1 MPKYFYTAR
10 SQTGEL
16 KSGAMEAKSEKELS
30 KLLRQEGYLLVK
42 AGLEGKDS
50 KKKWLE
56 ISLPFFGRVGLK
68 EKMFFTRNLGVMV
81 AAGISL
87 PRAVRILSEQ
97 TKSKKF
103 KQVLINIAQSLT
115 EGESFSQALSRHSG
129 IFSELF
135 QNMIKVGEESGT
147 LEEVLRVLSEQMEKE
162 HELKSR
168 IASAMIYPAVI
179 IAAMTGIGILMLIVV
194 VPKLAETFE
203 ELDVELP
210 TSTKLVINLGTF
222 LAEKWYWAL
231 LIIIIILLLFRAA
244 LKSRSG
250 KRILAWVVLRIPV
263 ISGLVKKT
271 NAAATVRTLSSLI
284 VAGVPI
290 VRGLE
295 IVSRALGNFY
305 FREAVKEASEKVRKG
320 EKIAV
325 ALKPYHNLYPPLV
338 LEMLEIGEETGETSS
353 ILIKLADFYEEEVAV
368 ATKNLSAVVE
378 PFLMIVIGAT
388 VGFFAIS
395 MVQPMYSLLGAI
407 K

>member
-10 SQTGEL
+10 SKSGEL
-16 KSGAMEAKSEKELS
+16 KSGTAEAKSERDLAGI
-30 KLLRQEGYLLVK
+30 LRNEGFILVQ
-42 AGLEGKDS
+42 ASLEEKRS
-50 KKKWLE
+50 KKRLE
-56 ISLPFFGRVGLK
+56 ITIPFLNRVSLK

-81 AAGISL
+81 ASGISL
-87 PRAVRILSEQ
+87 PRAVKILVAQ

-103 KQVLINIAQSLT
+103 KQVLTNIAQSLT
-115 EGESFSQALSRHSG
+115 EGESFSQALSRHSE
-129 IFSELF
+129 IFPELF
-135 QNMIKVGEESGT
+135 QNMIKVGEEAGT
-147 LEEVLRVLSEQMEKE
+147 LEQVLKVLSEQMEKE
-162 HELKSR
+162 HELRSR
-168 IASAMIYPAVI
+168 ITSAMIYPAVI
-179 IAAMTGIGILMLIVV
+179 IAAMIGIGILMLIVV

-203 ELDVELP
+203 ELQVELP
-210 TSTKLVINLGTF
+210 PSTKFVINLGTF
-222 LAEKWYWAL
+222 LAEKWYWAA
-231 LIIIIILLLFRAA
+231 LIIVIVLLLFRAA
-244 LKSRSG
+244 LKSTSG
-250 KRILAWVVLRIPV
+250 RRILAFAVLRIPV
-263 ISGLVKKT
+263 ISALVKKT

-284 VAGVPI
+284 TAGVPI

-305 FREAVKEASEKVRKG
+305 FREAVKEAAEKVRKG
-320 EKIAV
+320 EKIAA
-325 ALKPYHNLYPPLV
+325 ALKPYQNLYPPLV

-353 ILIKLADFYEEEVAV
+353 ILVKLADFYEEEVAA